1 MKKIIYREGLFIDR
15 DDEEKFILERL
26 EKRPENILFI
36 YGPKSS
42 GKTNFIEYIVEEKLS
57 KKRDRFYV
65 NYINFRGY
73 ALVNYSSFLNVY
85 FFPIREENKPFLAK
99 MSDKFKLVFDSLR

>member
-1 MKKIIYREGLFIDR
+1 MIRKIKYRGVSFVDR
-15 DDEEKFILERL
+15 EDEENFILDRL
-26 EKRPENILFI
+26 KEEANNILFI

-73 ALVNYSSFLNVY
+73 ALVNYSSFLNI
-85 FFPIREENKPFLAK
+85 FSHQRGA
-99 MSDKFKLVFDSLR
+99 